1 MSRFEILVEIRVAY
15 KRTMQEVGNEM
26 RALAEANRVACE
38 YAGGLREL
46 NELRRAALKG
56 ARYV

>member
-1 MSRFEILVEIRVAY
+1 MSRFEILVQIRMAY
-15 KRTMQEVGNEM
+15 KRTMQEVGDEL
-26 RALAEANRVACE
+26 RALAEANRVAYD
-38 YAGGLREL
+38 YAGSLKEL